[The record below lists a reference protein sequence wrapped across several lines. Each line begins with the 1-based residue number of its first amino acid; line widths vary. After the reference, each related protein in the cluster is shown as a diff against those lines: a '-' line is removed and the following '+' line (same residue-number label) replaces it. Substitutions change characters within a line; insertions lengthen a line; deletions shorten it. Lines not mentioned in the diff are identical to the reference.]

1 LNREALLSDYKGESH
16 TVESERM
23 SDWLLVKGVAAR
35 DERAFTELYG
45 RYSAA
50 IYNYLVH
57 MIYDRHVAEDLLQEI
72 FFSIWEGAGRF
83 RGQSSV
89 KTWIYRIAH
98 HQTVSWLRRNRRLGS
113 IKLPKDSYPE
123 HDPEGIFE
131 TNSSHQD
138 LRNALYKLSP
148 EHKEVLELAF
158 FHGMSY
164 AVIADVLQ
172 CPLGTV
178 KSRMSYAKKR
188 ILSVL
193 EHQDPSGME
202 TLKASRVDYDE

>member
-1 LNREALLSDYKGESH
+1 MNREALLSDYMGESH
-16 TVESERM
+16 AVESGQM

-57 MIYDRHVAEDLLQEI
+57 MIYDRHIAEELLQEI
-72 FFSIWEGAGRF
+72 FFSIWKGAGRF

-89 KTWIYRIAH
+89 KTWIYRVAH

-113 IKLPKDSYPE
+113 IKPPKDSYPE
-123 HDPEGIFE
+123 HDPEGNFE
-131 TNSSHQD
+131 TNSSQQD
-138 LRNALYKLSP
+138 IRNALDKLSS

-158 FHGMSY
+158 FHGLSY
-164 AVIADVLQ
+164 AEIADVLQ

-188 ILSVL
+188 ITSVL
-193 EHQDPSGME
+193 EQQDPSGIE
-202 TLKASRVDYDE
+202 TSKAR